1 MANKLID
8 LYNHLLKYND
18 KTVYIAFHTKTQEPY
33 FHAKQLCE
41 LLDYNDIKQTIK
53 INVEK
58 NDIFYLH
65 DIVKNYKV
73 LYKNVQGHTKF
84 LNEAG
89 LYSLI
94 LKSKKAEAKII
105 FNWIT
110 HEVMPSIRQFGEYKL
125 NHKLKKQIDD
135 LNNIIKKQKDEIGIL
150 KHNLKKPIYKKGG
163 MVYLLRSI
171 ENTVEIDD
179 HDIVYMKFGRTKN
192 MKNRKPV
199 YDTCTKNRVQIL
211 KQIPVKDPKNI
222 ESCVIKKM
230 EEYRYQNKKEYFECS
245 FKTIIEE
252 IASCIKFYE
261 NIDIDTTLEI
271 HEMNRNNVINNNE
284 NILLKIIDDKEYNE
298 LCNKPENESSEDE
311 SFSDD
316 SSEDESNNESD
327 VELEDEFEQEGGVI
341 DFKYKANK
349 YKLKYLELKYDLLN
363 SFYI

>member
-1 MANKLID
+1 MTNKLIN

-58 NDIFYLH
+58 NDIFYLQ

-135 LNNIIKKQKDEIGIL
+135 LNDIIKKQKDEIGVL
-150 KHNLKKPIYKKGG
+150 KHNLKKPTYKKGG
-163 MVYLLRSI
+163 MVYLLRSV

-179 HDIVYMKFGRTKN
+179 HEIVYMKFGRTKN
-192 MKNRKPV
+192 MKSRKPV

-261 NIDIDTTLEI
+261 NTDIDTNLKI
-271 HEMNRNNVINNNE
+271 HELNRNNVIKKNE
-284 NILLKIIDDKEYNE
+284 NILFKIIDDIEYNE
-298 LCNKPENESSEDE
+298 LCNEPENEISSDE
-311 SFSDD
+311 SNI
-316 SSEDESNNESD
+316 ESNNESD
-327 VELEDEFEQEGGVI
+327 EELEEEIKQEGGEI
-341 DFKYKANK
+341 NFEYKFNK
-349 YKLKYLELKYDLLN
+349 YKLKYLELKFDFLT
-363 SFYI
+363 